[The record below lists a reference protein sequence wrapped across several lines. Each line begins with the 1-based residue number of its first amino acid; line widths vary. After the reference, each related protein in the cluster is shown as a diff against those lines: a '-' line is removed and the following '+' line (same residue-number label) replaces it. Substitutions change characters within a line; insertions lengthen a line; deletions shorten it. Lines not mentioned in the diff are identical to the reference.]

1 MGRRGISGVFNK
13 QNRFNLPKMRTM
25 RHTSMPRKS
34 ETDDLKPINRTA
46 RRAIAS
52 DKKRK

>member
-1 MGRRGISGVFNK
+1 MGRVRLFDK
-13 QNRFNLPKMRTM
+13 QNRFDSPKMRKM

-34 ETDDLKPINRTA
+34 ETDDLKPINRAA